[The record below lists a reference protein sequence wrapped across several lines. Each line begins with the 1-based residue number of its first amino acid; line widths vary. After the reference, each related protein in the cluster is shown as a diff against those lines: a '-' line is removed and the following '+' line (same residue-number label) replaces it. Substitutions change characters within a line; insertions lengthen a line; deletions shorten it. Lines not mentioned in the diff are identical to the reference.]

1 MRVLAVDDDED
12 TLEMLSLFLRRA
24 GAEIVVASSAAAA
37 LEARERFR
45 PDVLVADIGMPEVDG
60 YELLRRVRSLGAER
74 GGLTPA
80 IALTAYAGEADRARA
95 LRSGFQAHLP
105 KPIEPDALINAVN
118 NLAGTA
124 APNEF

>member
-24 GAEIVVASSAAAA
+24 GAEVAAAASAAAA
-37 LEARERFR
+37 LEALERFR

-60 YELLRRVRSLGAER
+60 YELIRRVRALGAER
-74 GGLTPA
+74 GGSTPA
-80 IALTAYAGEADRARA
+80 VALTAYAGENDRARA

-105 KPIEPDALINAVN
+105 KPVEPDALIDAVT

-124 APNEF
+124 APSEF